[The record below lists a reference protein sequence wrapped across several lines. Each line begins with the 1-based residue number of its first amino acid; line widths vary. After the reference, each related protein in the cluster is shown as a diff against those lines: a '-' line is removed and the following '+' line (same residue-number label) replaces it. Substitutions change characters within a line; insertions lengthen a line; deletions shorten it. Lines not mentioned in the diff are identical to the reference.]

1 MALGVWGG
9 GDVVGVVVG
18 ALGGVAGLEGGG
30 LGGWVVAGRV
40 GCAVTGHRG
49 ELVGLGAAGG
59 LWLVRVG
66 WGVVGLVGPCRF
78 VAAG

>member
-30 LGGWVVAGRV
+30 LGGWVVA
-40 GCAVTGHRG
+40 
-49 ELVGLGAAGG
+49 
-59 LWLVRVG
+59 VRVG